1 MPADAQ
7 RLVNQV
13 EGHSEICAKARLA
26 ENMRKYA
33 IERKASCPWIP
44 ETHVLTAG
52 MQNGGLWRP
61 SGGHENSTWVQGHGR
76 QTAGLQTG
84 GSMQA
89 HYIARTQAAVTAR
102 DVCPDCWPAA

>member
-7 RLVNQV
+7 RVVNQV

-52 MQNGGLWRP
+52 VQNGGCGQP
-61 SGGHENSTWVQGHGR
+61 SGGTRWQCMG
-76 QTAGLQTG
+76 AGLQT
-84 GSMQA
+84 
-89 HYIARTQAAVTAR
+89 V
-102 DVCPDCWPAA
+102 